1 MQVWQFSHD
10 CRSSVVL
17 CNAPLRSF
25 TVCSHTL
32 SYRVSYDYKPHI
44 SSFVIVHSYHN
55 NMLMWCML
63 LSCVYLFIHVF
74 FGMYATLCY
83 QEIRACRKHSQQPWQ
98 NSLIVICFWYSLLSS
113 SAVSLNLNYLTAAEY
128 MCYIV
133 VIIE

>member
-1 MQVWQFSHD
+1 
-10 CRSSVVL
+10 
-17 CNAPLRSF
+17 
-25 TVCSHTL
+25 
-32 SYRVSYDYKPHI
+32 
-44 SSFVIVHSYHN
+44 
-55 NMLMWCML
+55 MWCML
-63 LSCVYLFIHVF
+63 LSCVYLFVF

-133 VIIE
+133 VIIK